1 MIYPEKIKKA
11 VHFSSHKHKNQNRM
25 IFDYPYITHPLMV
38 FHLVSKFADDENIL
52 CAAILHDTVEDTDTS
67 LRDIKE
73 NFGDEVHYLVDI
85 LSEDKSLEK
94 IERKEKYYR
103 RIFKENNKN
112 IFLIKSADIL
122 YNVNDFI
129 EDFEYIGKEKFLE
142 NFSHIELYVPMM
154 RNILEKMEIA
164 WGENPFLDD
173 IHFYLNK
180 LEALLK
186 HGKLEK
192 RIACGIIPIHKN
204 TNKFLIITS
213 QHGKVAFPK
222 GHIEDGETFLETAE
236 RELFEE
242 TGLTCVSVNT
252 ENLITEQYII
262 PHKDKSIEK
271 IVHYYIGYVD
281 NDKVVMQDSEVK
293 DFFWAD
299 KHEVLEKA
307 TYSQTKKTFKKALK
321 ILSKK

>member
-112 IFLIKSADIL
+112 ESNKVA
-122 YNVNDFI
+122 
-129 EDFEYIGKEKFLE
+129 
-142 NFSHIELYVPMM
+142 MTM
-154 RNILEKMEIA
+154 RN
-164 WGENPFLDD
+164 
-173 IHFYLNK
+173 
-180 LEALLK
+180 LLA
-186 HGKLEK
+186 GLASMAP
-192 RIACGIIPIHKN
+192 RI
-204 TNKFLIITS
+204 
-213 QHGKVAFPK
+213 
-222 GHIEDGETFLETAE
+222 
-236 RELFEE
+236 
-242 TGLTCVSVNT
+242 
-252 ENLITEQYII
+252 
-262 PHKDKSIEK
+262 
-271 IVHYYIGYVD
+271 
-281 NDKVVMQDSEVK
+281 
-293 DFFWAD
+293 
-299 KHEVLEKA
+299 
-307 TYSQTKKTFKKALK
+307 FKPGTRT
-321 ILSKK
+321 